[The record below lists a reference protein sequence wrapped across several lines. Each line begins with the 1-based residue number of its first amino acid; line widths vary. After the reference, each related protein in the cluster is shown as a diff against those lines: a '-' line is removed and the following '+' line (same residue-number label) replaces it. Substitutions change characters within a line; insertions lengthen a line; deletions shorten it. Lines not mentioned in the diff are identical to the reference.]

1 MNPTTQTYRTRV
13 TTVEAVQW
21 TGENLVEVQQFV
33 APASPLLTSRED
45 RQLGLHVRD
54 TDAEVKW
61 PSLGKQTKLAFV
73 SVGGWVV
80 RQVGGDGRLDLMT
93 DETFARAFVPANEV
107 LDLGSVWRAGTAA
120 ANETSPF
127 TQGGSLAATHP
138 RAIETR
144 EPVA

>member
-1 MNPTTQTYRTRV
+1 MSNNTTYRTRV

-21 TGENLVEVQQFV
+21 TGENLVEVQRFV
-33 APASPLLTSRED
+33 APASPLLKGD
-45 RQLGLHVRD
+45 DQQLGLYVRD
-54 TDAEVKW
+54 EDAEIKW
-61 PSLGKQTKLAFV
+61 PSLGKQTKVAFV

-93 DETFARAFVPANEV
+93 DETFARAFVPADVV
-107 LDLGSVWRAGTAA
+107 LDLGSGWRAGTAA

-127 TQGGSLAATHP
+127 VPGGPIQATHP

-144 EPVA
+144 EPVAEP